1 LSYALNTLVNAQ
13 EALEM
18 AVCSVCG
25 HEEARKINAA
35 LISGQLV
42 VRVAKRFNVSRQA
55 LGRHRAKHLQYRAPK
70 TPPATT
76 LEGKFHELSLDMANL
91 QAEALC
97 GVNVRDALAVMRMR
111 MTLLELEAKVTG
123 RLNDGKGGVNVTVN
137 AGASAPA
144 ASQDDA
150 EQIIAEYIA
159 LHGIPPHLLPQA
171 QETPI
176 EIPAPGDA
184 DGKPTQDTTRS
195 QHGETLDV
203 AGGIQSA
210 RVEGN

>member
-1 LSYALNTLVNAQ
+1 
-13 EALEM
+13 M

-25 HEEARKINAA
+25 HEDARKINAA
-35 LISGQLV
+35 LISGQMV

-55 LGRHRAKHLQYRAPK
+55 LGRHRSKHLRYRAPK
-70 TPPATT
+70 TQPATT
-76 LEGKFHELSLDMANL
+76 LEGRFHELSLDMANL

-97 GVNVRDALAVMRMR
+97 GVNVREALAVMRMR
-111 MTLLELEAKVTG
+111 MSLLELEAKVTG

-137 AGASAPA
+137 AGASTPT

-150 EQIIAEYIA
+150 DAIVREYLEI
-159 LHGIPPHLLPQA
+159 HGIPPHLLPHA

-184 DGKPTQDTTRS
+184 DGKPTQDIARPQYS
-195 QHGETLDV
+195 ETLDV
-203 AGGIQSA
+203 AG
-210 RVEGN
+210 